1 MQLTFNR
8 SHHAGTTTL
17 FLAGEVDLNNVDDLI
32 SQLTATIAGGAHDLV
47 VDLDGVS
54 YLDSAGLGALV
65 GAHKRLVAA
74 GGVLTIRCSRQRVL
88 RLFELTGLSRV
99 LRMHDSSLDV
109 PAAVSA

>member
-1 MQLTFNR
+1 MQLTLDR
-8 SHHAGTTTL
+8 SDHVGTTTL
-17 FLAGEVDLNNVDDLI
+17 LLAGEIDLNNVDELI

-74 GGVLTIRCSRQRVL
+74 GGTLTIRCSRQRVL

-99 LRMHDSSLDV
+99 LRIHDSSLDV

>member
-1 MQLTFNR
+1 M
-8 SHHAGTTTL
+8 
-17 FLAGEVDLNNVDDLI
+17 
-32 SQLTATIAGGAHDLV
+32 
-47 VDLDGVS
+47 DLDGVS

-74 GGVLTIRCSRQRVL
+74 GGMLTIRCSRQRVL
-88 RLFELTGLSRV
+88 RLFGLTGLSRV

>member
-47 VDLDGVS
+47 LDLDGVS
-54 YLDSAGLGALV
+54 YLDSASLGALV